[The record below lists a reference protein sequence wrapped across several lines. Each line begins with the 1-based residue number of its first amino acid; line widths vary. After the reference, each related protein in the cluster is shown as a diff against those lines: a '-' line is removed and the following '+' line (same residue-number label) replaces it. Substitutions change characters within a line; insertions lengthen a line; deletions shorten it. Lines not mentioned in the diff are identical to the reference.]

1 MKIWCQTSYV
11 QCVMYSPSASTVAVP
26 CLHHDIYQ
34 LTGHIMFQG
43 NRLGIYLHISWQ
55 FYCMFSRNMLR
66 KKYLRHNISIFPR
79 ISFFFSLSLIN
90 VYLLDLNSCSIK
102 ALTILQVT
110 QRRKFTQCKIDT
122 QKTERSPLG
131 RTADG
136 FIFSWKI
143 HPPGWAFL

>member
-1 MKIWCQTSYV
+1 
-11 QCVMYSPSASTVAVP
+11 
-26 CLHHDIYQ
+26 
-34 LTGHIMFQG
+34 
-43 NRLGIYLHISWQ
+43 
-55 FYCMFSRNMLR
+55 MLR

-136 FIFSWKI
+136 FIFS
-143 HPPGWAFL
+143 